1 LLLIK
6 KSWVVFVYATT
17 ISVESILIEF
27 LVTTLH
33 IPPILIAALSIT
45 LGGILLLL
53 VKVLVLDR
61 KNMRISIETKGIHIF
76 SRSSKTLL
84 YASLAL
90 SVGVFTWYDSI
101 SRIGASKEVLLAGPL
116 EVTLIVIL
124 ARVFLKERLDKIH
137 ITGIIVAITGFFIA
151 ILSNAGSINAIIDSD
166 STPIVTWGDIE
177 AIISAL
183 GFAVGVLF
191 LTKLLSKHSPV
202 EVAGTSLFVSGLFL
216 IGILL
221 VISLAYGIPFIPG
234 FSFPDVLNTFV
245 ILTLFSIL
253 PFLGALSYTVGIS
266 KIGPA
271 LTGTIGASSILIT
284 LACQIALKEFGIME
298 GNLPVNVL
306 LAGLGSLFGFLGVV
320 IIHMHDYYFG
330 YPSPVKK

>member
-6 KSWVVFVYATT
+6 KSWAVFVYATT
-17 ISVESILIEF
+17 ISIESILIEF

-61 KNMRISIETKGIHIF
+61 KDGRRSTDRKGIHIF
-76 SRSSKTLL
+76 SGSNRTLV

-101 SRIGASKEVLLAGPL
+101 GRIGASKEVLLAGPL

-124 ARVFLKERLDKIH
+124 ACVFLKERLDKIH
-137 ITGIIVAITGFFIA
+137 ITGIIVAITGFLIA
-151 ILSNAGSINAIIDSD
+151 ILSDAGSINAILVSD
-166 STPIVTWGDIE
+166 STPIVTLGDIE

-191 LTKLLSKHSPV
+191 LTKLLLKHSPV

-216 IGILL
+216 IGTLL
-221 VISLAYGIPFIPG
+221 IIFAAYGVPFIPG
-234 FSFPDVLNTFV
+234 FSFPDVLNAFV
-245 ILTLFSIL
+245 ILTLFSLL
-253 PFLGALSYTVGIS
+253 PFLGALSYSVGIS
-266 KIGPA
+266 KIGPS
-271 LTGTIGASSILIT
+271 LTGTIGASTIVIT
-284 LACQIALKEFGIME
+284 LACQISLKELGIMI

-306 LAGLGSLFGFLGVV
+306 LAGLGSVFGFLGVV

-330 YPSPVKK
+330 YPSPAEK

>member
-6 KSWVVFVYATT
+6 KSWAVFVYATT

-33 IPPILIAALSIT
+33 IPPILIAALGIT
-45 LGGILLLL
+45 LGGTLLLL

-61 KNMRISIETKGIHIF
+61 IDGRRSIKTKGIHIF
-76 SRSSKTLL
+76 SRSNKTLL

-90 SVGVFTWYDSI
+90 SVGIFTWYDSI
-101 SRIGASKEVLLAGPL
+101 GRIGASKEVLLASPL

-124 ARVFLKERLDKIH
+124 ARVFLKEQLDKIH

-151 ILSNAGSINAIIDSD
+151 ILSDAGSINGILVSD
-166 STPIVTWGDIE
+166 STPIVTLGDIE

-216 IGILL
+216 IGTLL
-221 VISLAYGIPFIPG
+221 IIFSAYGVPFIPG
-234 FSFPDVLNTFV
+234 FSFPDILNTFV

-253 PFLGALSYTVGIS
+253 PFLGALSYCVGIS

-284 LACQIALKEFGIME
+284 LACQMALKELGIMI
-298 GNLPVNVL
+298 GNLPVNVA
-306 LAGLGSLFGFLGVV
+306 LAGLGSVLGFLGVV